1 MRCTWLTFG
10 VREGIIKEQDTFDI
24 RRITMEQL
32 QLKDFLDYKFLS
44 AVQYAPGGKK
54 AAFVVSEC
62 KEEDNGYESRLY
74 LYDGAI
80 RQLTD
85 LGKERGFVWL
95 DDERIM
101 FSAVRSAK
109 EKKRAEAK
117 EAFTSYYV
125 LDLRGGEAMPYFTL
139 PFAAQRIEK
148 LDDTHFMVLGGI
160 DANQPDYYLMT
171 EEERGKVHKGYAD
184 EKDYEVF
191 DEIPFWFNGGG
202 VRNKRRTALF
212 LVEKGETLNVKRIT
226 EPFAMVHATCVVGD
240 EILFDMD
247 TFEAKPHRG
256 SCCVKALNWKTAE
269 VRDVFEGK
277 LDLSQLINVGG
288 KVWMLATE
296 GKRHGMN
303 ENDWI
308 YTLDPVSGA
317 VEVLREEDHSLYG
330 SVGSDC
336 RFGGGQARVAK
347 GGSLYSITTREGS
360 ALVCRIDADGSLS
373 YVLDKEGSADC
384 ITLNENADKAL
395 LIGLYDMKLQELYSV
410 DLASGEMEQLTHFND
425 AVIADKYIAQ
435 PEYMTVESEGLTIGG
450 WVLKPKD
457 YDPEKT
463 YPAVLDIH
471 GGPKTV
477 YGPVFYHEMQLW
489 ANMGYF
495 VFYCNPKGSDGRDN
509 NFMDIRG
516 HYGETDFKNLMDF
529 TDAVLAAYPQID
541 AKRVCET
548 GGSYGGFMTNWII
561 GHTDRFCC
569 TASQRSI
576 SNWLSFYGVA
586 DIGFTF
592 ARDQNDA
599 DPFESPEKMWKQSP
613 LKYAGN
619 VKTPTLFI
627 HSDEDYRCPLDQGL
641 QMYTALVDR
650 GVPARMCMFHGE
662 NHELSRSGKPKHRVR
677 RLTEI
682 TDWFEKYAK

>member
-1 MRCTWLTFG
+1 
-10 VREGIIKEQDTFDI
+10 
-24 RRITMEQL
+24 MEQL
-32 QLKDFLDYKFLS
+32 QLNDFLNYKFLS
-44 AVQYAPGGKK
+44 AVQYAPNGQK
-54 AAFVVSEC
+54 AAFVVANC
-62 KEEDNGYESRLY
+62 NEEENNYESRLY
-74 LYDGAI
+74 LYDGEI

-85 LGKERGFVWL
+85 LGKERGFIWL
-95 DDERIM
+95 DDDRIL

-125 LDLRGGEAMPYFTL
+125 LDLRGGEAQPFFTL
-139 PFAAQRIEK
+139 PFAAQKIEK
-148 LDDTHFMVLGGI
+148 LDDTHYLVLGGI
-160 DANQPDYYLMT
+160 DANQPDYYQMT
-171 EEERGKVHKGYAD
+171 EEERGKVHKAYAD

-202 VRNKRRTALF
+202 VTNKRRTALF
-212 LVEKGETLNVKRIT
+212 LVENGETLKVQRVT
-226 EPFAMVHATCVVGD
+226 EPFASVHATCVVGD
-240 EILFDMD
+240 EVLFDMD
-247 TFEAKPHRG
+247 VFEAKPHRG
-256 SCCVKALNWKTAE
+256 ACCIKAVNWKTGD
-269 VRDVFEGK
+269 VRDVMA
-277 LDLSQLINVGG
+277 DDHLSVGQIIKVG
-288 KVWMLATE
+288 EKVWFFGNRAD
-296 GKRHGMN
+296 RHGMN
-303 ENDWI
+303 QNSWI
-308 YTLDPVSGA
+308 YTLDPANGEVS
-317 VEVLREEDHSLYG
+317 VLREETYSLYG

-336 RFGGGQARVAK
+336 RFGGGQGRGVK
-347 GGSLYSITTREGS
+347 DGSLYTITTREGD
-360 ALVCRIDADGSLS
+360 ALLYRIDADGSS
-373 YVLDKEGSADC
+373 TPVLTKEGSADC
-384 ITLNENADKAL
+384 ITLSENADKAL
-395 LIGLYDMKLQELYSV
+395 VIGLYDMKLQELYSC
-410 DLASGEMEQLTHFND
+410 DLASGELVQLSHFND
-425 AVIADKYIAQ
+425 EVLAGKYVAPPKYLTTQ
-435 PEYMTVESEGLTIGG
+435 SEGYTIGG
-450 WVLKPKD
+450 WVLEPKD
-457 YDPEKT
+457 YDPAKT

-471 GGPKTV
+471 GGPKTA

-509 NFMDIRG
+509 EFMDIRG
-516 HYGETDFKNLMDF
+516 HYGETDYQNLMDF

-613 LKYAGN
+613 LKYAGS

-627 HSDEDYRCPLDQGL
+627 HSDQDYRCPLDQGL

-650 GVPARMCMFHGE
+650 GVPARLCMFHGE

-682 TDWFEKYAK
+682 TEWFEKYARG